1 MLPLLK
7 FKNQLF
13 YGWIVVISL
22 LVVSTVFYGT
32 STSFGLFF
40 KSIESEFSL
49 TRTMTSAISSANL
62 VLAGF
67 IALGSGW
74 ALDRYGPKKIIFF
87 MGLFTGL
94 SLLLTSQTN
103 APWQLFITYSL
114 LLSMGIGAVY
124 VVPTSTIS
132 RWFDKKRGLA
142 LGITGAGSGLGMIV
156 MAPLATYLILNFD
169 WRTAYIVIGLIAWAI
184 IIPLSRLLKRDPS
197 EVGALVDGKKYD
209 SIDNQSSEGNI
220 QPVALSFRQVLSTRN
235 FWFLTVTWLFFGHCL
250 FLVFTHLV
258 PHILDTGFSPGEAA
272 GVVSLIGGAAIAGR
286 VLGGIA
292 SDRIGRKLAAIIS
305 ALLQAGAMLWV
316 IWSHELWM
324 FYVFA
329 LVYGFASNSLGC
341 AMGALIGDVFGLS
354 RIGTTFGA
362 LEVSF
367 GIGAATGSIVGGLV
381 FDISGSYFT
390 AFLIATLSMFLAA
403 LLISLV
409 KRKRGTEIT
418 ATYEQ

>member
-184 IIPLSRLLKRDPS
+184 IIPLSRLLKKDPS
-197 EVGALVDGKKYD
+197 EVGTLVDGRKYD

-220 QPVALSFRQVLSTRN
+220 QPVALSFRQVLSTRD

-367 GIGAATGSIVGGLV
+367 GIGAATGSIIGGLV
-381 FDISGSYFT
+381 FDISGSYFI
-390 AFLIATLSMFLAA
+390 AFLIAALSMFLAA